1 MKLILYLI
9 HFQTLYSVKKKTIT
23 YILEFRIRIIIIL
36 RTLYTCVSSYQ
47 EKHTRLDTSKA

>member
-23 YILEFRIRIIIIL
+23 YILEVRIIL
-36 RTLYTCVSSYQ
+36 RILYTCVSNYQ
-47 EKHTRLDTSKA
+47 EKHTRLDTSKF